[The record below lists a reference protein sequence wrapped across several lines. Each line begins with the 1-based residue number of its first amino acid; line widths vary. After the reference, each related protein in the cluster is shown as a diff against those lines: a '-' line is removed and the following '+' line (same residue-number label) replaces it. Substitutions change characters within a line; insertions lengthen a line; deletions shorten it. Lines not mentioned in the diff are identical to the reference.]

1 MGDLII
7 LQDLVIL
14 VAVAIP
20 VVALAQRL
28 HVPSV
33 VGFLVTG
40 VLIGPHALALIHDL
54 EAVHELAEI
63 GVILLLFV
71 IGLELSLGRVVALGP
86 TIVRAGLLQ
95 VLGTIAVV
103 ILLVVPL
110 GFSFERALVVGA
122 LVSLSSTAVVLK
134 VYGERGALDS
144 PHGRIAVGILIFQ
157 DLAIVPLVL
166 VVRTLGGADASV
178 ASIFLSIGV
187 SLLVVGGLLVAG
199 RYVVP
204 WLLRWLAEID
214 ARELFTLGILLFGL
228 GAALLTARFGL
239 SLALGAFLAGLLIS
253 ESEYGS
259 QALSDVLP
267 FRDTF
272 SGVFFISVGMLL
284 DAGALVA
291 GPLPFLA
298 AAGAVILIKTI
309 VTSAA
314 AMTLRRPLQVSLMAG
329 IGLAQIG
336 EFSFVLAGVA
346 APLGFLSP
354 DENQLFLGA
363 AVLTMLATPFMVAA
377 APPATRRLC
386 AAIGRPAEPAAED
399 DTGDSGDLSDHVII
413 VGYGISGRNV
423 ARVVDGA
430 GIPYVVLEQNGRVV
444 EAARRAEQPVMYGDA
459 AQRHTLERVG
469 VGKARVLVLA
479 IASPADEL
487 RSVAIARRLNPG
499 IRIVVR
505 TRFVQSIAELQGVGA
520 DEVIAEEFE
529 TSLEIFSRVLRHYD
543 IPSNVI
549 EREVNAA
556 RMEHYG
562 LALGETG
569 TPRDRLDALASL
581 GIHRAIDII
590 EVEPGSDADGEHP
603 AALQLRART
612 GATAVAIARDGAA
625 HISPGPDFR
634 FRTGDSVV
642 LVGDADALE
651 AARPIFVVASAP

>member
-1 MGDLII
+1 
-7 LQDLVIL
+7 
-14 VAVAIP
+14 
-20 VVALAQRL
+20 LAQRL

-40 VLIGPHALALIHDL
+40 VLIGPHALALIQDVH
-54 EAVHELAEI
+54 AVQQLAEI

-71 IGLELSLGRVVALGP
+71 IGLELSLSRIIALGP
-86 TIVRAGLLQ
+86 TIVRAGLVQ
-95 VLGTIAVV
+95 VVGTVGAVA
-103 ILLVVPL
+103 LLA
-110 GFSFERALVVGA
+110 FSFGLTYERALVVGA

-166 VVRTLGGADASV
+166 MVRTLGGGDASGPSLLV
-178 ASIFLSIGV
+178 SIGV
-187 SLLVVGGLLVAG
+187 SILVVGGLLVAG

-204 WLLRWLAEID
+204 WLLRLLAGID
-214 ARELFTLGILLFGL
+214 ARELFTLAILLFGL
-228 GAALLTARFGL
+228 GAALLTASFGL
-239 SLALGAFLAGLLIS
+239 SLALGAFLAGLVIS
-253 ESEYGS
+253 ESDFGS
-259 QALSDVLP
+259 QAMSDVLP

-272 SGVFFISVGMLL
+272 SGIFFISVGMLL

-291 GPLPFLA
+291 DPLPFLL
-298 AAGAVILIKTI
+298 AAGAVVLIKTV

-314 AMTLRRPLQVSLMAG
+314 ALTLRRPLQVSLMAG

-336 EFSFVLAGVA
+336 EFSFVLASVA
-346 APLGFLSP
+346 APLGLLSA

-363 AVLTMLATPFMVAA
+363 AVLTMLATPFMVTA

-386 AAIGRPAEPAAED
+386 SALGRPSQPAATDPTD
-399 DTGDSGDLSDHVII
+399 DPAGALTDHVII

-430 GIPYVVLEQNGRVV
+430 GIPYIVLEQNGRVV
-444 EAARRAEQPVMYGDA
+444 EAARAAEQPVVYGDA

-469 VGKARVLVLA
+469 VAHARVLVLA

-505 TRFVQSIAELQGVGA
+505 TRFVQSIIELEGVGA

-529 TSLEIFSRVLRHYD
+529 TSLEIFSRVLRHYE

-549 EREVNAA
+549 EREVHAA

-569 TPRDRLDALASL
+569 TAGDRLDALASL

-590 EVEPGSDADGEHP
+590 EVEAGSAAEGEHP
-603 AALQLRART
+603 AALQLRAKT
-612 GATAVAIARDGAA
+612 GATAVAIARGDVA
-625 HISPGPDFR
+625 HVAPEPDFR
-634 FRTGDSVV
+634 FQAGDSVV
-642 LVGDADALE
+642 LVGDARALE
-651 AARPIFVVASAP
+651 LARPLFVVPKPS